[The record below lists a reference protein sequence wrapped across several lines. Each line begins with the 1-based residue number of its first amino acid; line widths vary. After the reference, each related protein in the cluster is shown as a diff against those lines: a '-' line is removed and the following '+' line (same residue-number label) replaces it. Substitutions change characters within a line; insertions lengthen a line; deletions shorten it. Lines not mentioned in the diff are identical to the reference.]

1 MSISDEEKIK
11 YILSNGGFKDIDD
24 ILDYSKEFEVDLNT
38 IYEMVR
44 AENNMNMDITISDA
58 LDHSIE

>member
-24 ILDYSKEFEVDLNT
+24 ILDYSKEFEVGLDT
-38 IYEMVR
+38 IVKMVE
-44 AENNMNMDITISDA
+44 AENNMNMDITISDG
-58 LDHSIE
+58 LDHSIQ